1 MIVMYYIAMGHYI
14 RLDPNK
20 MRKEGL
26 TVTEK
31 SAEILSVRRE
41 YGALFSVRQAA
52 AHTIDLKPTAGDKAL
67 CALPSAVCGFRPV
80 RGRRKKRTKL
90 FWEE

>member
-1 MIVMYYIAMGHYI
+1 MIIIYCIAMGLYI
-14 RLDPNK
+14 RLDPK
-20 MRKEGL
+20 YMRKEGL

-52 AHTIDLKPTAGDKAL
+52 AIPLI
-67 CALPSAVCGFRPV
+67 
-80 RGRRKKRTKL
+80 
-90 FWEE
+90 